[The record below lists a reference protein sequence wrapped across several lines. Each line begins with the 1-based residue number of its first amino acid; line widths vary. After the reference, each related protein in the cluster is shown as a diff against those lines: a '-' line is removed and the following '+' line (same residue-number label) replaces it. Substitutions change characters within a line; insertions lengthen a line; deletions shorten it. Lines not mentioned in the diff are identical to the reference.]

1 MLFIKFS
8 KFFRAT
14 REISHLD
21 QPWPAETG
29 DVRQRLALP
38 CCLRWL
44 REVCVQIG
52 GWLGECPAGGW
63 GCAERR
69 GGELLRRRCELIFFE
84 IKPVFFSIRS
94 TMVKQDVSFWFIL
107 LLKKRVLP
115 SEIQKLLVP
124 QKKTPN
130 SPRTRRARRKKTFLP
145 RTRCWKTSRLSSPEV
160 HRPEFH
166 GWFWDATKQQ
176 VLFW

>member
-8 KFFRAT
+8 KVFRAT

-21 QPWPAETG
+21 QPWPTKTG

-69 GGELLRRRCELIFFE
+69 GGELLRRRCEFEDIFRDQTC
-84 IKPVFFSIRS
+84 FFSIRS

-107 LLKKRVLP
+107 LLISSSPFRNTEV
-115 SEIQKLLVP
+115 ILVTP
-124 QKKTPN
+124 QKKLPTPLAR
-130 SPRTRRARRKKTFLP
+130 SRRARRKKTFLP
-145 RTRCWKTSRLSSPEV
+145 RTRWWKTSRLSNPKV
-160 HRPEFH
+160 PPT
-166 GWFWDATKQQ
+166 GIPW
-176 VLFW
+176 